1 MKKLK
6 NIQQPLQADSRR
18 VRINESNSGSEND
31 DKISFTELLAIEH
44 QKLIDERKSKKS
56 KKDVKFGD
64 KRKSI
69 QSMAIRRRDK
79 EALSELIPTQR
90 Y

>member
-6 NIQQPLQADSRR
+6 NIQQPLQADGRR
-18 VRINESNSGSEND
+18 VRINESNSGSENE

-69 QSMAIRRRDK
+69 
-79 EALSELIPTQR
+79 
-90 Y
+90 